1 MNWAVFQSIFDQVET
16 PLLQQ
21 VNAMSDTFLGAVAGP
36 LRAAMVIYVALVGVM
51 IISGRMNEPLRDTW
65 GRLAKGA
72 AIAAF
77 LTAGTY
83 NRIVRDFF
91 LNGLPNDL
99 TATISGGAGT
109 VNAGAFDAV
118 WNKAFGGGLAIWK
131 TLSFTDFGFE
141 LIIAIYWLAALVA
154 TAFGFLVWM
163 ASHIILGLY
172 VAVGP
177 VLLATFLFPATRSLA
192 ERWVGSMLSMILLQ
206 VFVISLLVVLTGA
219 ENSLLVN
226 INAAGGKAVE
236 GIQIILGVVILFV
249 VAGVIV
255 VQLPAAAAAIAG
267 GMHFYANTLARA
279 TFGQAARARRPGDRC
294 RAPGGRQCRA
304 LCAAAADGRP
314 YPRTVTLLFF
324 NRSPHMRRATCLIL
338 LLTLAA
344 CVGKAL
350 PEATGPWRQM
360 NVGKWSFSDN
370 ALTTPPPGF
379 TR

>member
-21 VNAMSDTFLGAVAGP
+21 VNAISDSLLGAVAGP

-51 IISGRMNEPLRDTW
+51 IITGRMNEPLRDTW

-83 NRIVRDFF
+83 NQFVRDFF

-99 TATISGGAGT
+99 TAAITGGAGT
-109 VNAGAFDAV
+109 VNAGAFDVV

-219 ENSLLVN
+219 ENSLLVQHQCRRWQ
-226 INAAGGKAVE
+226 GGRGHPDHSRRRHPVR
-236 GIQIILGVVILFV
+236 GR
-249 VAGVIV
+249 GVIV
-255 VQLPAAAAAIAG
+255 VQLPARPPPSPAACIS
-267 GMHFYANTLARA
+267 MPTSW
-279 TFGQAARARRPGDRC
+279 RARRSARQHNSAAGRSVPPAR
-294 RAPGGRQCRA
+294 RPAMPVALLSGG
-304 LCAAAADGRP
+304 
-314 YPRTVTLLFF
+314 
-324 NRSPHMRRATCLIL
+324 
-338 LLTLAA
+338 
-344 CVGKAL
+344 
-350 PEATGPWRQM
+350 
-360 NVGKWSFSDN
+360 
-370 ALTTPPPGF
+370 
-379 TR
+379 

>member
-1 MNWAVFQSIFDQVET
+1 MNWAVFQSIFDQVEQ

-21 VNAMSDTFLGAVAGP
+21 VNAMSDSLLSAVAGP

-51 IISGRMNEPLRDTW
+51 IITGRMNEPLRDTW
-65 GRLAKGA
+65 GRLARGA

-83 NRIVRDFF
+83 NQIVRDFF

-99 TATISGGAGT
+99 TAAISGGSGT

-177 VLLATFLFPATRSLA
+177 LLLATFLFPATRSLA

-219 ENSLLVN
+219 ENSLLGN

-279 TFGQAARARRPGDRC
+279 TFGQAAQI
-294 RAPGGRQCRA
+294 GGRAIGATRQVAGNAGRA
-304 LCAAAADGRP
+304 AQRRLTAV
-314 YPRTVTLLFF
+314 RTPGPSL
-324 NRSPHMRRATCLIL
+324 SSSS
-338 LLTLAA
+338 
-344 CVGKAL
+344 
-350 PEATGPWRQM
+350 TGVR
-360 NVGKWSFSDN
+360 
-370 ALTTPPPGF
+370 T
-379 TR
+379 

>member
-21 VNAMSDTFLGAVAGP
+21 VNAMSDSFLGAVAGP

-118 WNKAFGGGLAIWK
+118 WNNAFGGGLAIWK
-131 TLSFTDFGFE
+131 SLSFTDFGFE

-267 GMHFYANTLARA
+267 GMHFYANILARA
-279 TFGQAARARRPGDRC
+279 TFGQAARL
-294 RAPGGRQCRA
+294 GGRA
-304 LCAAAADGRP
+304 IGAARQAAGNAGRSAQRRLTAGHTP
-314 YPRTVTLLFF
+314 GPSLSSSSTGVRT
-324 NRSPHMRRATCLIL
+324 
-338 LLTLAA
+338 
-344 CVGKAL
+344 
-350 PEATGPWRQM
+350 
-360 NVGKWSFSDN
+360 
-370 ALTTPPPGF
+370 
-379 TR
+379 